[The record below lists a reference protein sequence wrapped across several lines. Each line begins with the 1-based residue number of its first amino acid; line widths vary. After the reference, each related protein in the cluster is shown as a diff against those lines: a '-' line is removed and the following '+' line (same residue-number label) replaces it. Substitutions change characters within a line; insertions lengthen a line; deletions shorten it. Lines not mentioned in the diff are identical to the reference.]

1 MAENIKVIA
10 DKIEIDDIAEA
21 VREKTGKTEKMS
33 LGAIARNIRGMS
45 ETGSGTTKTT
55 KTIYLD
61 WSGDEERICE
71 ISYIS
76 NNELLTIQTYDG
88 IDSIEAEGG
97 VIILNDGNAG
107 ASSYTPNF
115 IRLQY
120 YGGNITVL
128 FAKQDGETIYLV
140 SGGAQQ

>member
-21 VREKTGKTEKMS
+21 VREKTGKTEKMN

-45 ETGSGTTKTT
+45 EAGSSVKTT

-76 NNELLTIQTYDG
+76 NNELLTIQAYDG

-107 ASSYTPNF
+107 ASSYTSNF
-115 IRLQY
+115 IRLLY